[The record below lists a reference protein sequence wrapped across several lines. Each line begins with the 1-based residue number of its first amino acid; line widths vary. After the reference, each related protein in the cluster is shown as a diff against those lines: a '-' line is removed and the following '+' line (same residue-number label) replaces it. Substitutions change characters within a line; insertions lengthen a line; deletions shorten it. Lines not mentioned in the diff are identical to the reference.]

1 MMKALFIASQNTA
14 TRAWTPIGK
23 LTRTAEGY
31 RFAYTKGILNLPN
44 FTPFGRMS
52 DVTVPYFS
60 KELFPLFAN
69 RVLAKNRPE
78 HVEYLNWLGLSSG
91 DHDELEEL
99 SRTGGLRATDNLE
112 LIPCPSPSGDGFYE
126 EFFFC
131 RGLSHLPEAT
141 QVRANDLKGG
151 ERLFIMRDVQNAWD
165 ENALALRT
173 DDPVSLVGYA
183 PAYFAKDFSE
193 LLKGDGSTSS
203 VVTVE
208 KVNPNAPLQYRVLCR
223 LRAPWPDNFSPCSE
237 ERFREVRGCD
247 ISADVQKNC

>member
-1 MMKALFIASQNTA
+1 MKALFIASQNPE
-14 TRAWTPIGK
+14 TRAWAPIGK
-23 LTRTAEGY
+23 LTRTADGY
-31 RFAYTKGILNLPN
+31 RFAYTKGIFDFPN

-52 DVTVPYFS
+52 DVTVPYLS

-69 RVLAKNRPE
+69 RVLARNRPE
-78 HVEYLNWLGLSSG
+78 HAEYLSWLGLSSDG
-91 DHDELEEL
+91 HDELEEL

-112 LIPCPSPSGDGFYE
+112 LIPCPSPLEDGFYE

-131 RGLSHLPEAT
+131 RGLSHLPLAT
-141 QVRANDLKGG
+141 QARANELKGG

-165 ENALALRT
+165 ADALALRT
-173 DDPVSLVGYA
+173 DDPVSLIGYA

-193 LLKGDGSTSS
+193 LLKGEGSASA

-223 LRAPWPDNFSPCSE
+223 LRAPWPVDFSPCSE
-237 ERFREVRGCD
+237 ERFREVPGSD
-247 ISADVQKNC
+247 ISANIQKRY